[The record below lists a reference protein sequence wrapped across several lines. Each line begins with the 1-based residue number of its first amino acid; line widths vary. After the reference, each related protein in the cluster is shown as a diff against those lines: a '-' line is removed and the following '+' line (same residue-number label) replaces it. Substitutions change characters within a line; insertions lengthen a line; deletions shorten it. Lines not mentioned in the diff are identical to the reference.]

1 MIGLRSL
8 LVVCLLAPLHLTAQS
23 PPDRTAYA
31 QARDSSYARPINHS
45 SIAFTVPEKDLLPE
59 NLAYDP
65 ADRSFYIGST
75 RKGKVVRRAAD
86 GRVSDFIP
94 TGRDGLWMVVGL
106 KVDSARRVLWVN
118 SSAASNYFRFT
129 NADNGKAGLFRY
141 DLSSGRLLKKFLP
154 KENGPHFFN
163 DLAITRDGSVFVTD
177 MAGKA
182 VYMVPPDADSLVR
195 WLAPPRF
202 TDPNGI
208 ALSSDERTL
217 YVATDEGINSID
229 IASRSNTLLP
239 HPSEIDLVGIDGLY
253 FVRGSLIGIQGGR
266 RNRVQ
271 RLSLNPQRTR
281 IERAEILEANHPMFM
296 NPTTGVIV
304 GRDLYYIANSQ
315 FDSFDKNGRLFPA
328 DRLFEPV
335 VLRLTL

>member
-1 MIGLRSL
+1 MIRLRSL
-8 LVVCLLAPLHLTAQS
+8 LVASLLAPLHLAAQS

-45 SIAFTVPEKDLLPE
+45 SIAFTLPEKDLLPE

-65 ADRSFYIGST
+65 ADGSFYIGST

-129 NADNGKAGLFRY
+129 AADNGKAGLFLY
-141 DLSSGRLLKKFLP
+141 DLKSGRLLKKFLP
-154 KENGPHFFN
+154 KEDGPHFFN
-163 DLAITRDGSVFVTD
+163 DLAIARDGRVFLTD

-182 VYMVPPDADSLVR
+182 IYMVRSGADSLIR
-195 WLAPPRF
+195 WTSPPGF

-208 ALSSDERTL
+208 ALSSDDRTL

-229 IASRSNTLLP
+229 VASRSSTLLTHSP
-239 HPSEIDLVGIDGLY
+239 GIDLVGVDGLY
-253 FVRGSLIGIQGGR
+253 FVRASLVAIQGGR

-271 RLSLNPQRTR
+271 RLSLNQQRTR

-315 FDSFDKNGRLFPA
+315 FDSFDKNGSLFPA
-328 DRLFEPV
+328 ERLFEAV